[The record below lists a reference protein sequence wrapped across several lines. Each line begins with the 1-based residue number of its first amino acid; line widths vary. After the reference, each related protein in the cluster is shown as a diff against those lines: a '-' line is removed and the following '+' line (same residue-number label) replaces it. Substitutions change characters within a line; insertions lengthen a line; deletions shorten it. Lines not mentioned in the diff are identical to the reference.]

1 MSQRRSLVLEIWC
14 GEAAAAGTAFV
25 LDWLAGWLSW
35 LGCSACAGGAG
46 GGGGVA
52 AALRVQ
58 SHLNP
63 IWPSGKKWASLAKQ
77 NVYISGPRWMLGEL

>member
-1 MSQRRSLVLEIWC
+1 MSQRRALVLEIWC

-46 GGGGVA
+46 GGGGGGGGGVAWRGVA
-52 AALRVQ
+52 AAGSEPLK
-58 SHLNP
+58 P
-63 IWPSGKKWASLAKQ
+63 YLA
-77 NVYISGPRWMLGEL
+77 

>member
-1 MSQRRSLVLEIWC
+1 MSQARRSLVLEIWC

-46 GGGGVA
+46 GAGGGGGGGGGGVA
-52 AALRVQ
+52 AAGSEPLK
-58 SHLNP
+58 P
-63 IWPSGKKWASLAKQ
+63 YLA
-77 NVYISGPRWMLGEL
+77 